1 MIPEFNLRLLTDEC
15 CRSDMSKGEPGL
27 RALEIRG
34 HLTIHIPDSLGPKLK
49 QAARNEG
56 LSISAFT
63 AKAVEEYLKQR
74 RKKAAGKRLL
84 GLIRPGSVTPA
95 TWEELEQ
102 GRSDDRA

>member
-1 MIPEFNLRLLTDEC
+1 MLIHTYMRE
-15 CRSDMSKGEPGL
+15 RSVM
-27 RALEIRG
+27 RV
-34 HLTIHIPDSLGPKLK
+34 TVHIPDSLGPKLK
-49 QAARNEG
+49 QAAHNEG

-84 GLIRPGSVTPA
+84 GLIRPGSVTSA